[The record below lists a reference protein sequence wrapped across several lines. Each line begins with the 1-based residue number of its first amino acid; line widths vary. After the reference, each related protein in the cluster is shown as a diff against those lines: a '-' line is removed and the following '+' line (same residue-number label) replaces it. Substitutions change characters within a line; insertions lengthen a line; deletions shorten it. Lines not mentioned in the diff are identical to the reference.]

1 MIILASVV
9 FMVVGAL
16 PAAGDWKGQAA
27 YDAILGLT
35 RESWSRAC
43 WRFLPRV
50 LQLVILAKMKILTK
64 GRYLWTRTIGS
75 TLVGEA
81 VDTALFVTVAF
92 WGVLGNDLL
101 LAVIVSNYIFKVGVE
116 VLFHARDVRGDGNV
130 EEAGE

>member
-1 MIILASVV
+1 VVASLLA
-9 FMVVGAL
+9 FF
-16 PAAGDWKGQAA
+16 AG
-27 YDAILGLT
+27 
-35 RESWSRAC
+35 EFSNS
-43 WRFLPRV
+43 F
-50 LQLVILAKMKILTK
+50 ILAKMKILTK

-116 VLFHARDVRGDGNV
+116 VLFTPVTYAVTGTLKRLENEDFYDINTDFNPFAQGENGSKKEEPV
-130 EEAGE
+130 EVAA